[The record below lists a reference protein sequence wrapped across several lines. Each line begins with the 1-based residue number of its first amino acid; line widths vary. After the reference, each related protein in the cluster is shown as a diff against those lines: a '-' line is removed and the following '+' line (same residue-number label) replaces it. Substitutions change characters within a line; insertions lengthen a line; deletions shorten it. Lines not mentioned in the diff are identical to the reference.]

1 MKDFFKYALAT
12 VVGIFMFFIVLLAF
26 GAMSLVGMIASGE
39 SVKNVDENSVM
50 VLKLSGTM
58 SERSEEN
65 PWDRFG
71 GDMLSTPG
79 LQETLSA
86 IHKAKTNEDIK
97 GI

>member
-26 GAMSLVGMIASGE
+26 GAMSIVGMIASGE

-58 SERSEEN
+58 R
-65 PWDRFG
+65 
-71 GDMLSTPG
+71 
-79 LQETLSA
+79 
-86 IHKAKTNEDIK
+86 
-97 GI
+97 